1 MLCVSEYC
9 FFWISVRI
17 ILITTE
23 FWDTNGNRI
32 QPDIQ
37 TCIATERYIM
47 AAQLDYM
54 QLFNR
59 YETINSRFDKA
70 YGVSGMTMDMATN
83 DLRIEAVVMMDLLA
97 IIKGIDKYSDLYEST
112 YEIIERKL
120 RALDGH
126 IDSLERGVC

>member
-1 MLCVSEYC
+1 
-9 FFWISVRI
+9 
-17 ILITTE
+17 
-23 FWDTNGNRI
+23 
-32 QPDIQ
+32 
-37 TCIATERYIM
+37 M

-59 YETINSRFDKA
+59 YEKINSRFDQA